1 MKKHLPFLFFA
12 MLLIAFQTVSS
23 QVLYSNVSGTGQSYN
38 PKFGSANTP
47 KIVFDDIQIPN
58 GSIETYD
65 SVSIT
70 KLKLGIVRTKDGTA
84 FNASVYISLVNQDA
98 TTGAGLVTIPPVLL
112 GTYSFGANTT
122 GSSMRD
128 VISIGDSINSI
139 YKFKTDT
146 SNYFSGYQTLYVG
159 VSFSVSTLCGWEPS
173 AGPGYSDDVM
183 WVYDADNSVTPM
195 VYTWFGGTPPA
206 SFRIEMFGKGE
217 GTVPVVLTNFDVQNV
232 NNQNNLTWST
242 SQESNSSYY
251 SIERSN
257 NGTNFTAIGKVAAAG
272 NSSTARLYSY
282 TDNNPMAGINYYRL
296 KMVDLDNSSKYSEI
310 KSVKN
315 TSFTSLSIYPNPVA
329 KSMKLSITSEK
340 ADMGTITISNIA
352 GQTVYSSQVKVEAGK
367 TLIPINVNTL
377 SSGTYV
383 VKVQLS
389 TEVFTEKFT
398 KE

>member
-1 MKKHLPFLFFA
+1 MKKCLPLLLFT
-12 MLLIAFQTVSS
+12 MLLTAS
-23 QVLYSNVSGTGQSYN
+23 QITTGQSLYSNINGIGSSYN
-38 PKFGSANTP
+38 PKFGASNTP
-47 KIVFDDIQIPN
+47 KIVFDDVNIPA
-58 GSIETYD
+58 SKFQSSD
-65 SVSIT
+65 SLFIT
-70 KLKLGIVRTKDGTA
+70 KLKLGIVRSANSPAFTA
-84 FNASVYISLVNQDA
+84 NVYYTVFNPNPQSNSELLILPPIFLGSVSFPANPGSL
-98 TTGAGLVTIPPVLL
+98 IK
-112 GTYSFGANTT
+112 
-122 GSSMRD
+122 D
-128 VISIGDSINSI
+128 VISLGDSVTTL
-139 YKFKTDT
+139 FKIKTLMGT
-146 SNYFSGYQTLYVG
+146 WNPGYQTIAIG
-159 VSFSVSTLCGWEPS
+159 VSFSINAGCGWELS
-173 AGPGYSDDVM
+173 TGPDLSDDGM
-183 WVYDADNSVTPM
+183 FIYDVDNSSTAI
-195 VYTWFGGTPPA
+195 VYTWFGGNPEA
-206 SFRIEMFGKGE
+206 NFRVELFGKGQNP
-217 GTVPVVLTNFDVQNV
+217 VPVTLTKFDVQNV
-232 NNQNNLTWST
+232 NKQNSLTWST

-257 NGTNFTAIGKVAAAG
+257 NGTNFTTIGKVAAAG
-272 NSSTARLYSY
+272 NSTTARLYSY

-296 KMVDLDNSSKYSEI
+296 KMVDLDNSVKYSEI

-329 KSMKLSITSEK
+329 NSMKLSITSEK